1 MLPRRWFVAGWV
13 FIIATAVLAV
23 AGAVLVLNAV
33 SGRDQFYAGSS
44 QIIFHPSQSP
54 FGLMVGIVFAVLAG
68 VAFFSGMACF
78 FWGAM
83 LDSRHQ
89 MAEILQSLHRSEQ
102 APPDAAR

>member
-33 SGRDQFYAGSS
+33 SGHDQFYAGSS
-44 QIIFHPSQSP
+44 QIVFSPSHAPS
-54 FGLMVGIVFAVLAG
+54 GLMVGVVLAVLAG

-83 LDSRHQ
+83 LDSRQQ
-89 MAEILQSLHRSEQ
+89 MAEILKSLHPSE
-102 APPDAAR
+102 